1 MGFLENVGY
10 TVLGGGLAAI
20 FGFWSQWVYARRER
34 RNDVKKIQDLLKPEF
49 EALYP
54 ALMYQREVNKNARQI
69 SKKNFKSV
77 TECEKSI
84 LGYLASVGRFYLEV
98 RVWDTI
104 ISSGNLIKLNR
115 VEIGIIHAL
124 QQGIRHYEKTM
135 VRLEEE
141 MKQDMEIKLSGKAH
155 PNIPNYANVRVLDF
169 YLDSCDQVLDR
180 TMERFKALDRLSWFD
195 YDGLIA
201 KHPTTR

>member
-1 MGFLENVGY
+1 MY
-10 TVLGGGLAAI
+10 
-20 FGFWSQWVYARRER
+20 SRRES

-54 ALMYQREVNKNARQI
+54 ALMQQREINKNARQI

-77 TECEKSI
+77 IECEKAM
-84 LGYLASVGRFYLEV
+84 LDYLASVGRFYLEV

-115 VEIGIIHAL
+115 TEIGIIHAL
-124 QQGIRHYEKTM
+124 QQRIRHYEKTM
-135 VRLEEE
+135 ARLEEE
-141 MKQDMEIKLSGKAH
+141 MKQDMEIKFSGKAH
-155 PNIPNYANVRVLDF
+155 PSIPNYANVHVLDF
-169 YLDSCDQVLDR
+169 YLDSCDDVLDG
-180 TMERFKALDRLSWFD
+180 TMERFKALDNLSWFD

-201 KHPTTR
+201 KYPTT